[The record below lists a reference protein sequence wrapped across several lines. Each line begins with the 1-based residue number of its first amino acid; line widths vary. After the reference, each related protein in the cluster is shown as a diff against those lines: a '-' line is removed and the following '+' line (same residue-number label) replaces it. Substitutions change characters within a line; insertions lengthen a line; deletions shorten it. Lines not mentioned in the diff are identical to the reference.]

1 MTGPE
6 LLTEVW
12 KLRRWWLTP
21 IVIGALLA
29 AALIWFGADADSVP
43 FHYLQR

>member
-1 MTGPE
+1 MSVRQ
-6 LLTEVW
+6 LWSEVW

-21 IVIGALLA
+21 MVIGALLA
-29 AALIWFGADADSVP
+29 VALVLFGADAFDVP